1 MRTARMTVGLSLALG
16 ALCGLQ
22 SCVALAAG
30 AAGGTAV
37 AYVMG
42 EFEARL
48 EASPQR
54 VVKASQNVL
63 EDMDIKVQSA
73 DSTSLDGQV
82 VGKTALDKEVKITV
96 KRVDDRWS
104 KIGIRVGTFGD
115 EEFSRQIY
123 EKIKNEL

>member
-1 MRTARMTVGLSLALG
+1 MRTARQIAGLGLGLG
-16 ALCGLQ
+16 ALAGLQ

-54 VVKASQNVL
+54 VVKASQRVL
-63 EDMDIKVQSA
+63 ENMDIKIQSA
-73 DSTSLDGQV
+73 DSTSLDGVV
-82 VGKTALDKEVKITV
+82 VGKTALDKDLKITV
-96 KRVDDRWS
+96 KRVDERWS
-104 KIGIRVGTFGD
+104 EIGIRVGTFGD
-115 EEFSRQIY
+115 EELSRQIY
-123 EKIKNEL
+123 DKIKDEL